1 MYESGINEFIE
12 YMTES
17 LHVPDSMGSK
27 KKVIPGY
34 IDDLCWAATFGK
46 MIEVIKFM
54 MARVPACGYRF
65 NMKKCIYLMAPTTER
80 LDYESL
86 RPRVQLLTSLGIPF
100 ENIKIHP
107 DCQRDV
113 CADLTTRRRA
123 E

>member
-1 MYESGINEFIE
+1 
-12 YMTES
+12 
-17 LHVPDSMGSK
+17 
-27 KKVIPGY
+27 
-34 IDDLCWAATFGK
+34 
-46 MIEVIKFM
+46 
-54 MARVPACGYRF
+54 
-65 NMKKCIYLMAPTTER
+65 MAPTTER

-123 E
+123 EWKFIILRAFIGTDEFVLNALLPKNEKNPELN